1 MAGRRKGSSPFK
13 TLLEGIVTAFLI
25 GVMLVILAVTPAWD
39 AIVDATGIGHHV
51 DVSSL
56 FHKDPVRPDG
66 SETILKPGQPAQ
78 SDEQTDPTPTPSDGQ
93 SDTTTAQPDNQ
104 TAAQPNTQ
112 TTAGHDYWQAGLD
125 ATNAITTAKA
135 RQGGYDRERQFGGWA
150 SNGCGA
156 ATTRDT
162 ILERDMTDV
171 KKNAKCQVV
180 SGTLADPYTGRTIH
194 FTRGP
199 KTSANVQ
206 IDHVVALQDAWAS
219 GARDWTQEKRI
230 EYANSPDVLLASD
243 GPANM
248 AKGNG
253 LDFNGTSRWLTQK
266 TGAPDVW
273 MPDNT
278 AYRCDYMAKRAQ
290 IKKQWGLTM
299 TAREKQQTVSV
310 LASCV
315 AGN

>member
-1 MAGRRKGSSPFK
+1 MAGRRKGGSPFK

-25 GVMLVILAVTPAWD
+25 GIMLVVLAVTPAWD
-39 AIVDATGIGHHV
+39 AIIDATGVGHHV
-51 DVSSL
+51 DVNSL

-78 SDEQTDPTPTPSDGQ
+78 SGGQTDSTITQPNG
-93 SDTTTAQPDNQ
+93 QPDD
-104 TAAQPNTQ
+104 TATQ
-112 TTAGHDYWQAGLD
+112 SNSQATAGHDYWQAGLD

-135 RQGGYDRERQFGGWA
+135 RQGGYDREQQFGGWA

-180 SGTLADPYTGRTIH
+180 SGTLADPYTGRTIR

-199 KTSANVQ
+199 KTSAAVQ

-219 GARDWTQEKRI
+219 GARDWTREKRV

-290 IKKQWGLTM
+290 IKAQWGLTM
-299 TAREKQQTVSV
+299 TPREKQQTVSV

>member
-1 MAGRRKGSSPFK
+1 MAGRRKGGSPFK

-56 FHKDPVRPDG
+56 FRKDPVRPDG
-66 SETILKPGQPAQ
+66 SEMILKPGQ
-78 SDEQTDPTPTPSDGQ
+78 SGGQTDS
-93 SDTTTAQPDNQ
+93 TTTQPDSQ
-104 TAAQPNTQ
+104 A
-112 TTAGHDYWQAGLD
+112 TAGHDYWQAGLD

-150 SNGCGA
+150 PNGCGS

-199 KTSANVQ
+199 KTSAAVQ

-219 GARDWTQEKRI
+219 GARDWTQEKRV